1 MNPEDLQN
9 IGLLSGVLLMTFL
22 FCISLIL
29 TYIGYLKKGKS
40 PLTLLQFFI
49 IFLILSILTYVILS
63 AIISNLLITIM
74 AYFILLLIVSLIW
87 WEYSEFKCMKTEKIG
102 KINGIPIVLCYDAN
116 KIYNAWFNL
125 WKKDIHITKSL
136 FEVLS
141 EKEREVV
148 IYHEIGHSKNKFWF
162 ITTVIMRGLW
172 LVLASFIIAL
182 TQLILLSNINIS
194 LKIIL
199 FLTFVAFLPMY
210 AISFMISSWINEHE
224 ADLYAAKIIGFSP
237 IAMALVKLHVYN
249 SLRDYESFLKN
260 VEFSDDLIV
269 GEVSYKALFK
279 EILKSILIYMNPQ
292 TVFSKP
298 LPETHPPLRLRLEK
312 IKSFKQHPIPN
323 IFSTWCYPNI
333 IEALSF

>member
-1 MNPEDLQN
+1 
-9 IGLLSGVLLMTFL
+9 
-22 FCISLIL
+22 
-29 TYIGYLKKGKS
+29 
-40 PLTLLQFFI
+40 
-49 IFLILSILTYVILS
+49 
-63 AIISNLLITIM
+63 
-74 AYFILLLIVSLIW
+74 
-87 WEYSEFKCMKTEKIG
+87 MKTEKIG

-125 WKKDIHITKSL
+125 WKRDIHITKSL

-312 IKSFKQHPIPN
+312 VVRSLNYSQ
-323 IFSTWCYPNI
+323 
-333 IEALSF
+333 